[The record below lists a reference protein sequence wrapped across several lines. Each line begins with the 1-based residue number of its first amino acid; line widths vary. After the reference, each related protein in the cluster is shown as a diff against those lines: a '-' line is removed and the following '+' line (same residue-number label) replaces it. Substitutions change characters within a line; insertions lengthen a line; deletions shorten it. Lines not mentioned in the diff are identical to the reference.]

1 MKKHKICILGD
12 GLSGLI
18 TAEVL
23 GKLDVNIDLI
33 SKKIQ
38 KKITDNRTTAISPN
52 NHKFISKFLSSK
64 KNELFFGCKKVKLYH
79 ENENG
84 DLNNFMNFEN
94 SQKNLMMITENKK
107 LKKILLSDI
116 KKNSKIKILN
126 REIEK
131 IDITNTSVSFKN
143 RKIFYDMIILCVGK
157 NYDFVEKLIGKRYI
171 KEDKKEIAYTCSV
184 SHNQEIRESKQ
195 YFFKEGPMAI
205 LPINERKF
213 SLIWSMQKKYRDYN
227 HNDIKN
233 LIMSKLKIIF
243 QKRSKFNLKK
253 VDRFP
258 IYFKFNRN
266 LFKKNVLAIGE
277 SVYTVYPIAGQGFNL
292 VLRDIEMLYK
302 KIQENISLGLQLRD
316 SLVLNELY
324 FNRKPENLLYG
335 LGINLTQNFFKYNKY
350 THKIKNNLLK
360 DIDKFTFLKK
370 IGLKI
375 ADKGLI

>member
-1 MKKHKICILGD
+1 MEH
-12 GLSGLI
+12 
-18 TAEVL
+18 A
-23 GKLDVNIDLI
+23 
-33 SKKIQ
+33 
-38 KKITDNRTTAISPN
+38 
-52 NHKFISKFLSSK
+52 
-64 KNELFFGCKKVKLYH
+64 
-79 ENENG
+79 
-84 DLNNFMNFEN
+84 
-94 SQKNLMMITENKK
+94 
-107 LKKILLSDI
+107 
-116 KKNSKIKILN
+116 
-126 REIEK
+126 
-131 IDITNTSVSFKN
+131 
-143 RKIFYDMIILCVGK
+143 
-157 NYDFVEKLIGKRYI
+157 
-171 KEDKKEIAYTCSV
+171 
-184 SHNQEIRESKQ
+184 
-195 YFFKEGPMAI
+195 
-205 LPINERKF
+205 
-213 SLIWSMQKKYRDYN
+213 KKYRDYN

-266 LFKKNVLAIGE
+266 FFKKNVIAIGE

-360 DIDKFTFLKK
+360 DINKFTFLKK